1 MNLAEPRTPGIVI
14 GRVQL
19 VLAIAVFLVAGMWL
33 AARHES
39 NSDGTVAP
47 DRAFR
52 ELARGVPF
60 RLHQPRLD
68 DSYRVVTAGHLTPS
82 IVSLEYTSS
91 HGAFFTLTEGRQ
103 HHPSMTRAFGAGHG
117 VGQVTLNG
125 AVWHMYR
132 SDDPLLLR
140 TFPDGV
146 TVIVRGP
153 PFATLER
160 VAATIT

>member
-1 MNLAEPRTPGIVI
+1 MNLAEQPAPRIVI

-19 VLAIAVFLVAGMWL
+19 VLAIGAFLIAGMWL
-33 AARHES
+33 IAQGGNDSA
-39 NSDGTVAP
+39 GTVSP
-47 DRAFR
+47 DQAFR
-52 ELARGVPF
+52 KLAHGVPF

-68 DSYRVVTAGHLTPS
+68 DSYRVVTAGRMTPS
-82 IVSLEYTSS
+82 VVSLEYASS
-91 HGAFFTLTEGRQ
+91 HGPFFTLTEGRQ
-103 HHPSMTRAFGAGHG
+103 HHPSMTRAFGGNHA
-117 VGQVTLNG
+117 VGQVTING

-153 PFATLER
+153 PFDTLER